1 MLSGALTMSECV
13 AAVGSAVEPERCQ
26 QQKSLSLVRSFLGWT
41 DRVEREVLM

>member
-26 QQKSLSLVRSFLGWT
+26 QQKSLNSLLVRSFLGGQK
-41 DRVEREVLM
+41 